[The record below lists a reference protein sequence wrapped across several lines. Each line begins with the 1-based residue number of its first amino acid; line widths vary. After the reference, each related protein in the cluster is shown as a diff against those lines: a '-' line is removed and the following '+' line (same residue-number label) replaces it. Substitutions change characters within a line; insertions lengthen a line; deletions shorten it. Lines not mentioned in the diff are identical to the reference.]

1 MKIDFKNKIHKIIRL
16 KLKKKISD
24 NFNLIKSKELDSI
37 DIIEIISKIEDEF
50 KIKFSNKELVK
61 IKNLNLKGLRN
72 LILKKIWKIHY
83 TIF

>member
-72 LILKKIWKIHY
+72 LILKKI
-83 TIF
+83 